1 MTAEDFLPER
11 RGMAALKEAAA
22 ECRGCSLYHKATQT
36 VFGEGPRSAEV
47 VMVGE
52 VPGDR
57 EDLAGKPFVG
67 PAGRLLSEALEEAGI
82 DRRAVYVTNAVKHFK
97 FERRGKRRIHKRPA
111 AEEIRA
117 CRPWLDAE
125 LEAVKPRAVVALGA
139 VAAQALFGRAF
150 RVTKE
155 RGRPVE
161 SDLAEVAMATVHPS
175 SILRAPDDESRR
187 EERGAFVSDLRA
199 LARELGT
206 GR

>member
-1 MTAEDFLPER
+1 MTAEDFLPDR
-11 RGMAALKEAAA
+11 R
-22 ECRGCSLYHKATQT
+22 
-36 VFGEGPRSAEV
+36 

-57 EDLAGKPFVG
+57 EDLEGKPFVG

-82 DRRAVYVTNAVKHFK
+82 DRREVYVTNAVKHFK
-97 FERRGKRRIHKRPA
+97 FQRRGKRRIHKRPS

-125 LEAVKPRAVVALGA
+125 LETVKPRAVVALGA
-139 VAAQALFGRAF
+139 VAAQAMFGRAF

-161 SDLAEVAMATVHPS
+161 SDLA
-175 SILRAPDDESRR
+175 
-187 EERGAFVSDLRA
+187 
-199 LARELGT
+199 
-206 GR
+206 

>member
-1 MTAEDFLPER
+1 MTAEEFLPER
-11 RGMAALKEAAA
+11 RTMASLKEAAA
-22 ECRGCSLYHKATQT
+22 DCRGCSLYRNATQT

-47 VMVGE
+47 IMVGE
-52 VPGDR
+52 QPGDR
-57 EDLAGKPFVG
+57 EDIAGKPFVG

-97 FERRGKRRIHKRPA
+97 FERRGKRRIHKRPS

-125 LEAVKPRAVVALGA
+125 VGAVKPRAVVALGA
-139 VAAQALFGRAF
+139 TAAQGLFGRSF

-155 RGRPVE
+155 RGRPVD

-187 EERGAFVSDLRA
+187 EERGAFVADLRA